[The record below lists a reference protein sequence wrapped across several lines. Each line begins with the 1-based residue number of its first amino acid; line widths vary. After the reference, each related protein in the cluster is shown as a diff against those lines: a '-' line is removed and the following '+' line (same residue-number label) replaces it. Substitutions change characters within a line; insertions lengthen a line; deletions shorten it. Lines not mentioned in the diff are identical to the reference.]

1 MPFSIGCDGAAP
13 KGCRG
18 RFVWAVLL
26 VAAIGGGCSQP
37 EPSAVGQSGPPPAPA
52 GNSAPAG
59 SATGAAAPSATTN
72 QVPAAAAA
80 APVPAT
86 RPSPAG
92 APLPPLP
99 QTAYG
104 GVRPMN
110 VLEDVHTFAAQHPE
124 VLDYV
129 PCFCGCENAG
139 HRGNTDCFVQRRAPS
154 GEILAW
160 EPHGAT

>member
-1 MPFSIGCDGAAP
+1 
-13 KGCRG
+13 
-18 RFVWAVLL
+18 
-26 VAAIGGGCSQP
+26 
-37 EPSAVGQSGPPPAPA
+37 
-52 GNSAPAG
+52 
-59 SATGAAAPSATTN
+59 
-72 QVPAAAAA
+72 
-80 APVPAT
+80 
-86 RPSPAG
+86 
-92 APLPPLP
+92 
-99 QTAYG
+99 
-104 GVRPMN
+104 MN